1 MKIRMISICQ
11 IFLAGILITGARF
24 ELYSQEADS
33 SSVYRPGL
41 FVGVRLGPSQT
52 HILNEGVL
60 SVSDLLS
67 EKQNSFG
74 GLVEIG
80 YFFSDNFGLSSG
92 IGFES
97 YKTQLTLATYQNT
110 FNSTDSE
117 NEAYER
123 RVSGTNIKEV
133 QNIGFLSIPVYLN
146 VRLPFGKAIG
156 FFLQAGIN
164 VAVPLKKNYRSSGT
178 FTYKGYYP
186 AYNVLLENLPAY
198 GFPSN
203 INNVSGGDLEIK
215 PVNFHLMA
223 AAGFDFFVHK
233 KMKVAIGAFYGRSI
247 SNISAYEAPD
257 QFQLSSDAGQVNSM
271 MGGSSKVSAQSFGV
285 NIRLRY
291 FLKSQF

>member
-1 MKIRMISICQ
+1 MKISMISVCQ
-11 IFLAGILITGARF
+11 IFLAGILILGARF

-33 SSVYRPGL
+33 SNVYRPGL

-60 SVSDLLS
+60 SDSDLLS

-80 YFFSDNFGLSSG
+80 YFFSNNFGLSSG

-97 YKTQLTLATYQNT
+97 YKTELTLATYQNT
-110 FNSTDSE
+110 FNTTDSE
-117 NEAYER
+117 NETYER

-133 QNIGFLSIPVYLN
+133 QNIGFLNIPVYLN
-146 VRLPFGKAIG
+146 VRLPFSKAIG
-156 FFLQAGIN
+156 LFLQAGIN
-164 VAVPLKKNYRSSGT
+164 MAFPVNKNYNSSGT

-215 PVNFHLMA
+215 PVNFNAMA
-223 AAGFDFFVHK
+223 AAGLDFFVQK
-233 KMKVAIGAFYGRSI
+233 RMMVAVGAFYGRSL
-247 SNISAYEAPD
+247 SNISAYGTPD
-257 QFQLSSDAGQVNSM
+257 KFQLSSDAGQANSM
-271 MGGSSKVSAQSFGV
+271 MGGSTKATVQSLGINFS
-285 NIRLRY
+285 IRY
-291 FLKSQF
+291 YLKTPF